1 MFRSVDDFE
10 SIWKSESE
18 NTLKVLESLTP
29 ESLSQSVAD
38 DHRNIGRIA
47 WHNVLTIP
55 EMMSLT
61 GLQFS
66 GISANDPIP
75 DRPEKIVEAY
85 RSAASDLLKQIKSRW
100 DDAALLLEDDMY
112 GMKWKK
118 GFTLYILVVHQAHHR
133 GQLTVLMRQAGL
145 NVPGVCGPS
154 KEEWAAYGAPAP
166 EI

>member
-1 MFRSVDDFE
+1 MFRTVDDFE
-10 SIWKSESE
+10 NIWKTESE
-18 NTLKVLESLTP
+18 NTLNILKSLTP

-61 GLQFS
+61 GLEFS
-66 GISANDPIP
+66 GISENDPMP
-75 DRPEKIVEAY
+75 NSLEKMIEVYEGV
-85 RSAASDLLKQIKSRW
+85 SSELLKQVKSKW

-118 GFTLYILVVHQAHHR
+118 GYTLYILVMHQAHHR

-145 NVPGVCGPS
+145 KVPGVCGPS
-154 KEEWAAYGAPAP
+154 KEEWSAYGAQAP